1 MLNFQQTRTL
11 ENKSK
16 DSIWQNTFITK
27 KSKLSSLIVWYIH
40 VTFTDCGL
48 ILIVSRSG
56 CKFNLFNYYNEYQNS
71 HLIAKYLYTE
81 LNSKAYN
88 SLNCL
93 AINSSQISE
102 NIPVNTPSLQYVIP
116 AVNRYVQVVDSH
128 YKLIVFA

>member
-1 MLNFQQTRTL
+1 MYLAYAIFKEIKDDKTDASFYNMLNFQQTRTL

-56 CKFNLFNYYNEYQNS
+56 CKFNLFNNEYQNS

-81 LNSKAYN
+81 LNSKAYIL
-88 SLNCL
+88 LNCL

-102 NIPVNTPSLQYVIP
+102 NMLY
-116 AVNRYVQVVDSH
+116 
-128 YKLIVFA
+128 L